1 MNISQD
7 KRRRTMDKTTFWN
20 KINEFFSSTKNGEL
34 WLYGMTL
41 GWEEDDKVLQF
52 DFSKHLSKKGL
63 WEILDELT
71 RDELIEVID
80 THNMSHIIVKNN

>member
-1 MNISQD
+1 
-7 KRRRTMDKTTFWN
+7 
-20 KINEFFSSTKNGEL
+20 
-34 WLYGMTL
+34 MTL
-41 GWEEDDKVLQF
+41 GCEEDDKVLQF

-71 RDELIEVID
+71 RDELTEVID

>member
-1 MNISQD
+1 MNISQN

-41 GWEEDDKVLQF
+41 GFYL
-52 DFSKHLSKKGL
+52 KGQP
-63 WEILDELT
+63 IK
-71 RDELIEVID
+71 I
-80 THNMSHIIVKNN
+80 

>member
-1 MNISQD
+1 
-7 KRRRTMDKTTFWN
+7 MDKTTFWN
-20 KINEFFSSTKNGEL
+20 KINEFFSSAKNGEL

-41 GWEEDDKVLQF
+41 GWKEDDKVLQF

-63 WEILDELT
+63 WKILDELT

-80 THNMSHIIVKNN
+80 TYNMSHIIVKNN